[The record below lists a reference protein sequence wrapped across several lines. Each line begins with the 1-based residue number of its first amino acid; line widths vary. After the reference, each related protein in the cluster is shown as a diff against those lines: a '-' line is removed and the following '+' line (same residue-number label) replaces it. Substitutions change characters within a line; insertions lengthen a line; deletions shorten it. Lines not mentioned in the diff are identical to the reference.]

1 MFWGTWARIVHFSKD
16 RIDNLHNC
24 TMARIVD
31 REDDDIK
38 DDTDKIDTKTEE
50 DCFCTLRS

>member
-38 DDTDKIDTKTEE
+38 DDTDKVDTKTEE
-50 DCFCTLRS
+50 DCFFTL